1 MQIHELTQ
9 RQPVNEGLL
18 GAVGSLAKNAMGVK
32 STGAAG
38 ISDPEKKLAAVK
50 KQPELVKMA
59 QGWAD
64 EWIKQQKTPQTEAV
78 TARGGATP
86 AEIANL
92 EKQIAA
98 QQAALQEPAQPQTT
112 AQPAADPKK
121 EYLNSFLAFA
131 NNKIAMRDPT
141 TYEVIALQAVEKS
154 GLLKD
159 QLEKAEGA
167 VGAAQGNEAATKAA
181 VVDYMLTAL
190 AGAQLLITNNK
201 LNRSKLSVP
210 AYGSKPDT
218 APTTATQ
225 LVNQDM
231 NALFTDVGLPPALLG
246 QAGKKFQQLSRNTR
260 LSTTG
265 DRVADSLLRSMG
277 YRIS

>member
-9 RQPVNEGLL
+9 HQPVNEGLL

-38 ISDPEKKLAAVK
+38 ITDPEKKLAAVK
-50 KQPELVKMA
+50 AQPELRRMA
-59 QGWAD
+59 QDWANQ
-64 EWIKQQKTPQTEAV
+64 WIEEQKKKTTQTEAV
-78 TARGGATP
+78 TTRGGPTP
-86 AEIANL
+86 AELANL

-98 QQAALQEPAQPQTT
+98 QQPSTS
-112 AQPAADPKK
+112 QPAAADPEK

-131 NNKIAMRDPT
+131 NKKIAMRDPT
-141 TYEVIALQAVEKS
+141 TYEMIALQAVEDSNLFKTE
-154 GLLKD
+154 
-159 QLEKAEGA
+159 LEAAEQK
-167 VGAAQGNEAATKAA
+167 VAAARGDEAATKAA
-181 VVDYMLTAL
+181 VADYMLTAL

-225 LVNQDM
+225 PVDQDI
-231 NALFTDVGLPPALLG
+231 NALFTDAGLPPALLG
-246 QAGKKFQQLSRNTR
+246 QAGKKFQQLSRNNQ

-265 DRVADSLLRSMG
+265 DRVVDALLKSMG